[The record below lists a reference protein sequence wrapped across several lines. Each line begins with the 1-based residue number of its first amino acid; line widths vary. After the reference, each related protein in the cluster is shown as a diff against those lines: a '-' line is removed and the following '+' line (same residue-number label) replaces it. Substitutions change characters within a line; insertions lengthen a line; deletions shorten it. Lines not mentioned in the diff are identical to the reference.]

1 MYHKS
6 TSVIADGGS
15 DRFGD
20 VGAESDVMNESRG
33 RCAGQ

>member
-1 MYHKS
+1 MYRKGMG
-6 TSVIADGGS
+6 VIADGGR
-15 DRFGD
+15 DRFGS